1 MSTEE
6 HKGLLYTFFA
16 ELNHGQLNVIDQLF
30 SPTFCD
36 RSPGPAS
43 PTQIV
48 GREGIKRYFS
58 EYFTVFPDVHFTVK
72 DLIAEGKKVVCY
84 VEAEGT
90 HKGPFLGFHSTNRHI
105 AEPLRSALSLGV
117 LASLPGRLPGAD

>member
-1 MSTEE
+1 MLDFIFVIYFDSTGCAVSSRGMFLTTGRTRSEKHSAGKRPSGGSMSTEE

-58 EYFTVFPDVHFTVK
+58 EYFT
-72 DLIAEGKKVVCY
+72 
-84 VEAEGT
+84 
-90 HKGPFLGFHSTNRHI
+90 
-105 AEPLRSALSLGV
+105 
-117 LASLPGRLPGAD
+117 